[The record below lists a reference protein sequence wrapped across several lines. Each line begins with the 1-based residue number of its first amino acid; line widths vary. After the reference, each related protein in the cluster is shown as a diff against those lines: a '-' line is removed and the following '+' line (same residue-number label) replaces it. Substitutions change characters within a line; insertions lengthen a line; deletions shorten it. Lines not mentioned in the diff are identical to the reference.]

1 MNDFYGWTMS
11 EYLPYKR
18 FKWSKNVDG
27 FDVMSFSEKSSIGYV
42 LKVDVEY
49 PDELHDSDNDYPLTP
64 EKLAVS
70 YKMLWDY
77 CKEIA
82 DKYGIKVGDVKK
94 LIQNLGNKTK
104 YVLYYRDLQLY
115 LFLGMKLTKIHRI
128 LKFNQSDWMKKYI
141 DLTLKKEK
149 MMLIVLK
156 KISLN

>member
-49 PDELHDSDNDYPLTP
+49 PDELDDSDNDYPLTP

-70 YKMLWDY
+70 YKML
-77 CKEIA
+77 
-82 DKYGIKVGDVKK
+82 
-94 LIQNLGNKTK
+94 
-104 YVLYYRDLQLY
+104 
-115 LFLGMKLTKIHRI
+115 
-128 LKFNQSDWMKKYI
+128 
-141 DLTLKKEK
+141 
-149 MMLIVLK
+149 
-156 KISLN
+156 